1 MCYKLLRLYD
11 GIYKLVYYA
20 EDGSYSLTL
29 KKLESADDAQEY
41 NPFPHQ
47 VKLSIALL
55 AENLCDM
62 LICIDTNGQSEY
74 GNVSKFEYKR

>member
-55 AENLCDM
+55 AENLCDVD
-62 LICIDTNGQSEY
+62 LHRYKWTIRVWQCI
-74 GNVSKFEYKR
+74 KI

>member
-41 NPFPHQ
+41 NRFPPSEI
-47 VKLSIALL
+47 V
-55 AENLCDM
+55 NR
-62 LICIDTNGQSEY
+62 LIGGKS
-74 GNVSKFEYKR
+74 V